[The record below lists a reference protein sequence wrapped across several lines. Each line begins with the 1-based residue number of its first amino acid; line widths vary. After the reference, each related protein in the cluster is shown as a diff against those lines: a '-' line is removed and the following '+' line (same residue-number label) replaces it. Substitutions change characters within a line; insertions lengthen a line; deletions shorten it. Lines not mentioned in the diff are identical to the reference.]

1 MLIHHFG
8 GLVPSLGSL
17 QAVRYR
23 HILALPQNHTKLNF
37 PETIRIPLEFEIVI
51 ALSIALQNCVAKL
64 HFIIESNLTLLGSAG
79 GRFAPTFT
87 YSRIHAHVCIQTC
100 WFFLLFLTF
109 SVEEVA
115 KSFTQKKFTVFPE
128 IQKVGPIWQ
137 NFIREYPYEPQK
149 TSKKVTFSDHYFGW
163 FQVSESCKTLC
174 LASILVRYKVP
185 TQFWSLP
192 AINTFFMG
200 WGQICP
206 PPPSLLGTKKP
217 RS

>member
-1 MLIHHFG
+1 MSACFNPIQPG
-8 GLVPSLGSL
+8 GG
-17 QAVRYR
+17 AD
-23 HILALPQNHTKLNF
+23 LP
-37 PETIRIPLEFEIVI
+37 PP
-51 ALSIALQNCVAKL
+51 
-64 HFIIESNLTLLGSAG
+64 
-79 GRFAPTFT
+79 
-87 YSRIHAHVCIQTC
+87 SRIRVYTRTYASKHAD
-100 WFFLLFLTF
+100 FFLLFLTF

-185 TQFWSLP
+185 TQFWNLP
-192 AINTFFMG
+192 PINTIFMD

-206 PPPSLLGTKKP
+206 PPGSFRYQKTPGWIGLTFTK
-217 RS
+217 RQLSSIGIFH